1 MSQKR
6 SLVQEIYKDYTP
18 QVNVRKTIQILLE
31 YVPPEDLAHLESI
44 VLTNTAALSRRRK
57 RQRSSSRAPLSRV
70 LGRCYQKW
78 KRQPAYIE
86 LYVDNILE
94 DVSWF
99 DLRIPMLRNWM
110 FAKILYHEIG
120 HHVQVISNSKL
131 VKEEAF
137 ADEYALR
144 LRRRYSHQRYGHLR
158 PWFKPISWLLKKIG
172 LVKVTERRSG
182 V

>member
-1 MSQKR
+1 M
-6 SLVQEIYKDYTP
+6 VQEIYKDYTP
-18 QVNVRKTIQILLE
+18 KVNVRKTIQILLE
-31 YVPPEDLAHLESI
+31 YVQPEDLAYLESI
-44 VLTNTAALSRRRK
+44 VLTNTVALSRRKK

-70 LGRCYQKW
+70 LGRYYQKW

-99 DLRIPMLRNWM
+99 DRRIPMLRNWM
-110 FAKILYHEIG
+110 FAEVLYHEIG

-137 ADEYALR
+137 AEKHAD
-144 LRRRYSHQRYGHLR
+144 H
-158 PWFKPISWLLKKIG
+158 LKKR
-172 LVKVTERRSG
+172 LV
-182 V
+182 